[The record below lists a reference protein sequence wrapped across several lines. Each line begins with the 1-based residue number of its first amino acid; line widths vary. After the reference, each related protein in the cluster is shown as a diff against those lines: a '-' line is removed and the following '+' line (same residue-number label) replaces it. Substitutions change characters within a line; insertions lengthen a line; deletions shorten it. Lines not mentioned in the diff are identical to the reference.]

1 MLLDKSKMMLER
13 PDQDNGDSPTLQN
26 KGLKRVKVSLVRA
39 HDYEF
44 AQIYAALTKAIESIG
59 KLQKIFKPGARVF
72 VKINHLSPPSPAE
85 RGIVTHP
92 VFVEAVLELLKVA
105 GADITVGD
113 DIDSGTRDGFEV
125 SGIRQMCQR
134 AGVRLANL
142 REAGF
147 VEVSCNGLLL
157 DKLYVS
163 RIALEAD
170 VIVNLP
176 KLKTHSLTVLT
187 GGIKNMYGTIPTG
200 LRTRFHY
207 RYMRSVDFC
216 QMLTDIFSIVR
227 PQLTI
232 MDGILAMEGEG
243 PASGNLRRL
252 GVMLASQDTVALDAV
267 AGKIIGLDPM
277 DVYTTQHAHRRGL
290 GVGDLHQIEVV
301 GEHMEDVVV
310 GDFKLPAAYGNVFL
324 ERGPKVL
331 SKFLL
336 RYLLTRQQVQK
347 SRCTGC
353 AECVKACPSGAISI
367 IGKTAIISQSRC
379 INCMC
384 CHEVCRFGAIIPRRP
399 IARRTLD
406 LARQVLRV

>member
-1 MLLDKSKMMLER
+1 MKPER
-13 PDQDNGDSPTLQN
+13 PDHDNRDSPILQSKTLT
-26 KGLKRVKVSLVRA
+26 RAKVSLVKA

-44 AQIYAALTKAIESIG
+44 AQIHAALEKAIELIG
-59 KLQKIFKPGARVF
+59 GMQKIVKPSARVF

-92 VFVEAVLELLKVA
+92 VFVEAVLELLKAVSA
-105 GADITVGD
+105 NITVGD
-113 DIDSGTRDGFEV
+113 DIDSGTSDGFEV

-134 AGVRLANL
+134 AGVRLINL

-147 VEVSCNGLLL
+147 LEARCNGLLL
-157 DKLYVS
+157 DKLYIS

-176 KLKTHSLTVLT
+176 RLKTHSLTVFT
-187 GGIKNMYGTIPTG
+187 GGIKNMYGTIPRG

-207 RYMRSVDFC
+207 EYMRSEDFC
-216 QMLTDIFSIVR
+216 QILTDIFSAVR

-267 AGKIIGLDPM
+267 ATKIIGLDPM
-277 DVYTTQHAHRRGL
+277 DVHTTRYAHRRSL
-290 GVGDLHQIEVV
+290 GVGDLQCIEVV
-301 GEHMEDVVV
+301 GERIENVAVT
-310 GDFKLPAAYGNVFL
+310 DFKPPAAYGNVLL
-324 ERGPKVL
+324 ERVPKVL
-331 SKFLL
+331 SRFLST
-336 RYLLTRQQVQK
+336 RMSTRQQVRQ
-347 SRCTGC
+347 SQCTGC
-353 AECVKACPSGAISI
+353 SECEKACPSGAISI
-367 IGKTAIISQSRC
+367 NGKTARIDQSRC

-384 CHEVCRFGAIIPRRP
+384 CHEVCRFGAIIPKRP
-399 IARRTLD
+399 VARRILD
-406 LARQVLRV
+406 YATNALRT